1 MKPQQIDWISLGVSD
16 LQKSLVF
23 YRDGLGLSTIGPDP
37 NRPGIVSFTLDN
49 DQTLV
54 IHEWNIF
61 VTFTADHSA
70 PLKPSGVIFNKYA
83 DSKEEVHQ
91 IIESAVK
98 AGGRQVG
105 DVSDQ
110 PWGYVASVMDPDGHQ
125 WVLFYSPGGK
135 M

>member
-1 MKPQQIDWISLGVSD
+1 MKAQIDWISLGVSD

-23 YRDGLGLSTIGPDP
+23 YRDGLGMPTKGLEPE
-37 NRPGIVSFTLDN
+37 RPGTVSFTLGN

-54 IHEWNIF
+54 LHEWNVF
-61 VTFTADHSA
+61 ATFTADHNA
-70 PLKPSGVIFNKYA
+70 PLKPSGCIFNKYA
-83 DSKEEVHQ
+83 DSKEAVHQ
-91 IIESAVK
+91 LVDSVVK
-98 AGGRQVG
+98 AGGQQIG

-125 WVLFYSPGGK
+125 WVLFYSPHGK